1 MIVVARRTSEFG
13 EIEIRRSR
21 ADGSHAYVRGDW
33 YHSHADRAGVSLA
46 SYVHAVYGLIL
57 QTGAERV
64 LVLGCAGGTLATI
77 LVRAGKRVAA
87 VDVDPDA
94 FDLARAY
101 FGLAPEVDC
110 HVDDARA
117 FLERTAASFDVIVVD
132 SFFRNALPHHLCS
145 TEFFHL
151 ARSRLT
157 PGGMLLFNAVVAHD
171 LDRIVDRLAA
181 GMAEA
186 GLVTRILDTSG
197 ERDRNAIVLGGPV
210 ARLRRPTLLVVPD
223 TRSEVLAAELDA
235 MAFRDRRQADP
246 IRDGFRPSP
255 QRGEG

>member
-1 MIVVARRTSEFG
+1 MIVVARRTSAFG

-21 ADGSHAYVRGDW
+21 KDGSHAYVRGDW

-46 SYVHAVYGLIL
+46 SYVHAIYDIVL
-57 QTGAERV
+57 QGRAERV
-64 LVLGCAGGTLATI
+64 LVLGCAGGTLATM
-77 LVRAGKRVAA
+77 LARAGKQVAT

-94 FDLARAY
+94 FELARAY
-101 FGLAPEVDC
+101 FGLAPEIDC

-117 FLERTAASFDVIVVD
+117 FLERTAASFDAIVVN
-132 SFFRNALPHHLCS
+132 SFFRNALPDHLCS
-145 TEFFHL
+145 TEFFRL

-171 LDRIVDRLAA
+171 LDRIADRLAA

-186 GLVTRILDTSG
+186 GLPTRILESPG

-210 ARLRRPTLLVVPD
+210 GRLQRPILLIAPD
-223 TRSEVLAAELDA
+223 TRSAALVAELDA
-235 MAFRDRRQADP
+235 MAFRERRRADP
-246 IRDGFRPSP
+246 IRDQGGAGTYSLP
-255 QRGEG
+255 